1 MINRHHLV
9 GLAALA
15 LAGGSALY
23 AQTPSKLDAGFS
35 AVLPLETLKTIT
47 HATGLG
53 GFTAEL
59 GYSSQIP
66 NTTIPFRLSASVN
79 NLPGKQVDYVKNS
92 LLGFQGAADVISQTG
107 IANITMIA
115 GFSVNTW
122 RVDYQDAT
130 VHTRTTMKG
139 AKLGAR
145 FGFDYLVNA
154 RFTASLML
162 QIVELGT
169 DPQAIRGYNP
179 SWLQAGARY
188 RF

>member
-1 MINRHHLV
+1 MIICKHLV

-15 LAGGSALY
+15 MAGCAGLS
-23 AQTPSKLDAGFS
+23 AQTPSKLDAGLNL
-35 AVLPLETLKTIT
+35 VVPLETLKTIT

-59 GYSSQIP
+59 GYSTQIP

-79 NLPGKQVDYVKNS
+79 NLPGKEVDYVKNA
-92 LLGFQGAADVISQTG
+92 LLGIQGAADVISQTG
-107 IANITMIA
+107 IAKITMIT
-115 GFSVNTW
+115 GLSVNAW
-122 RVDYQDAT
+122 HWDYQDAT
-130 VHTRTTMKG
+130 IHTRTTMKG

-145 FGFDYLVNA
+145 FGFDYQVND
-154 RFTASLML
+154 RLTGSLML
-162 QIVELGT
+162 QLVELGT
-169 DPQAIRGYNP
+169 DQQAIRGYNP